1 MYQAVV
7 ATVLQ
12 LAALWPGPGRVL
24 ALHHG
29 GHQPVARPPA
39 EVVHQPRHGHSS
51 QDVNI
56 IESFSLKLKP

>member
-29 GHQPVARPPA
+29 RHQPLTRPPA
-39 EVVHQPRHGHSS
+39 EVVHQPGHGS